1 MDPLVEYSKTK
12 PFSDY
17 ISKYNLID
25 QPDYVDLSMTAENS
39 KPVDLS
45 TAKLISEFEKQ
56 KGPVAL
62 TQCDY
67 NTRLGSGKYRCGKVN
82 NEARSLLIEDIAI
95 NKRNENIVDQVKQSD
110 RRKILIVYGKK
121 HYDGVK
127 KLLEQ

>member
-1 MDPLVEYSKTK
+1 
-12 PFSDY
+12 
-17 ISKYNLID
+17 
-25 QPDYVDLSMTAENS
+25 MTAENS